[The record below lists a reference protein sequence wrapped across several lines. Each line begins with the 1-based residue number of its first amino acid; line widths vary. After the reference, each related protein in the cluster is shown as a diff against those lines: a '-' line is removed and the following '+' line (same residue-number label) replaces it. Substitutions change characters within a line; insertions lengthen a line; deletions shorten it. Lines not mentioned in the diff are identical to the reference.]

1 MYRHNMVWGTDATLC
16 VLVSFQKRG
25 HVVMLQRC
33 EAPQHNVHNGNWITN
48 VVGEGFAEVSW
59 ARITRK
65 FGEATQVPIW
75 FCNREANVFRRM
87 ITCRWS
93 HVGKLLER
101 SYRIQRKLVPQWPK

>member
-1 MYRHNMVWGTDATLC
+1 
-16 VLVSFQKRG
+16 
-25 HVVMLQRC
+25 MLQRC
-33 EAPQHNVHNGNWITN
+33 EAPQHNVHNCNWITN
-48 VVGEGFAEVSW
+48 VVGEGFAEVCW

-87 ITCRWS
+87 VTCRWS

-101 SYRIQRKLVPQWPK
+101 SYRVQRKLVPQRPESLFMNNPGAPSNGFNLPFMPKEDQS